1 LKKVDSKMTLQ
12 AALAELDITIDSA
25 QEERL
30 LCFLDEL
37 LRWNQS
43 INLTAITNRDE
54 ALVKHLVD
62 SLTLLPLLRG
72 DETLL
77 DMGSGGGLPGLP
89 LKIVMPGLSLTSIDA
104 VAKKISFQKHVIR
117 TFALTGA
124 VARHGRLEE
133 LGRESALAGHFDL
146 VVARAFAS
154 LADCVRLARPF
165 LQPGGKLIAMKGPE
179 GEREVLAAEKT
190 LSGAGFSLQQID
202 RLDLPGG
209 NGERTLIT
217 LELLWG

>member
-1 LKKVDSKMTLQ
+1 MMTLQ
-12 AALAELDITIDSA
+12 AALAELAVTIDRT

-30 LCFLDEL
+30 LFFLDEL

-43 INLTAITNRDE
+43 INLTAITDRQE

-62 SLTLLPLLRG
+62 SLTLLPYLRG

-89 LKIVMPGLSLTSIDA
+89 LKMVLPGLNLTSVDA
-104 VAKKISFQKHVIR
+104 VAKKISFQKHIIR
-117 TFALTGA
+117 TFALRGA

-133 LGRESALAGHFDL
+133 LGKEASLSGHFDL

-154 LADCVRLARPF
+154 LPDCVRLARPF
-165 LQPGGKLIAMKGPE
+165 LHSGGRLIAMKGPE
-179 GEREVLAAEKT
+179 GEKEL
-190 LSGAGFSLQQID
+190 LSAKKEIASAGFSLQKLD
-202 RLDLPGG
+202 RLNLPGG
-209 NGERTLIT
+209 NGERMLIC
-217 LELLWG
+217 LELLPASALFP

>member
-1 LKKVDSKMTLQ
+1 MMLQ
-12 AALAELDITIDSA
+12 AALAKMGITIDRS

-30 LCFLDEL
+30 QQFLDEL

-43 INLTAITNRDE
+43 INLTAITDRDE

-62 SLTLLPLLRG
+62 SLTLLPHLRG

-89 LKIVMPGLSLTSIDA
+89 LKIVLPALNLTSVDA

-124 VARHGRLEE
+124 VARHGRLED
-133 LGRESALAGHFDL
+133 LGREPALAGHFDL

-154 LADCVRLARPF
+154 LPDCLRLARPF
-165 LQPGGKLIAMKGPE
+165 LLPGGRLIAMKGPE
-179 GEREVLAAEKT
+179 GEKEVLAAEKSFT
-190 LSGAGFSLQQID
+190 LAGFSLQKID
-202 RLDLPGG
+202 HLVLPGG
-209 NGERTLIT
+209 NGDRTLIT
-217 LELLWG
+217 LELL

>member
-1 LKKVDSKMTLQ
+1 MVKMGVTMTLH
-12 AALAELDITIDSA
+12 AALAKLAMAIDST

-30 LCFLDEL
+30 LAFLDEL

-43 INLTAITNRDE
+43 INLTAITDRQE

-62 SLTLLPLLRG
+62 SLTLLPYLRG

-89 LKIVMPGLSLTSIDA
+89 LKMVLPGLNLTSVDA
-104 VAKKISFQKHVIR
+104 VAKKISFQKHIIR
-117 TFALTGA
+117 TFALSGA
-124 VARHGRLEE
+124 VARHGRLEA
-133 LGRESALAGHFDL
+133 LGKEAALSSHFDL

-154 LADCVRLARPF
+154 LPDCVRLARPF
-165 LQPGGKLIAMKGPE
+165 LRSGGSLIAMKGPE
-179 GEREVLAAEKT
+179 GEKELLAAEE
-190 LSGAGFSLQQID
+190 LIASAGFSLQSLD

-209 NGERTLIT
+209 NGERTLIG
-217 LELLWG
+217 LKLLSR

>member
-1 LKKVDSKMTLQ
+1 MTLQ
-12 AALAELDITIDSA
+12 AALAELSITIDRS

-30 LCFLDEL
+30 LAFLDEL

-43 INLTAITNRDE
+43 INLTAISDREE

-62 SLTLLPLLRG
+62 SLTLLPYLRG

-89 LKIVMPGLSLTSIDA
+89 LKMVLPGINLTSVDA

-117 TFALTGA
+117 TFALNGA
-124 VARHGRLEE
+124 VARHGRLEV
-133 LGRESALAGHFDL
+133 LGQETSLNGHFDL

-154 LADCVRLARPF
+154 LPDCLRLARPF
-165 LQPGGKLIAMKGPE
+165 LRRGGRLIAMKGPE
-179 GEREVLAAEKT
+179 GEKELLAAEELIANT
-190 LSGAGFSLQQID
+190 GFSLQSMD
-202 RLDLPGG
+202 RLTLPGG
-209 NGERTLIT
+209 NGERTLIC
-217 LELLWG
+217 LELLPGQALFP